1 MQAAAFDPL
10 ALLEA
15 EYAAVLA
22 QSRPSGS
29 DDKDA
34 QPHDDDDARSGG
46 LRSGESGGES
56 EEEEEGE
63 EPDATYSLL
72 PSSPGGGFA
81 SDDGEEEAGE
91 AESDGAADK
100 QRPAAP
106 GSEASRAPEMPADKR
121 QAIMQAMQKLQLQ
134 PPAWAA
140 ASRVSDEQLVA
151 MVQRQLQSK
160 E

>member
-1 MQAAAFDPL
+1 MEAFDPL

-22 QSRPSGS
+22 QSRSSGS
-29 DDKDA
+29 GDKDA
-34 QPHDDDDARSGG
+34 QPHDDDDACSGG
-46 LRSGESGGES
+46 PNSGESGGES
-56 EEEEEGE
+56 EEEGE

-81 SDDGEEEAGE
+81 SDDDEEEEGGRKDTE
-91 AESDGAADK
+91 ATEKREPGA
-100 QRPAAP
+100 R
-106 GSEASRAPEMPADKR
+106 GSEAKRAPEMPADKR
-121 QAIMQAMQKLQLQ
+121 QVIMQAMQKLQLQ
-134 PPAWAA
+134 PPAWASA
-140 ASRVSDEQLVA
+140 NRISDEQLVA